1 MYSINKRDTPGIIIQ
16 ALLCALYATDNP
28 GSSGKDIAKALN
40 LSHSTVVRT
49 WALLRQLGV
58 DIRYQNKKKGFV
70 VLDWG
75 VFNKKKVK
83 ILVGH
88 GQRAERIRTRIEVK

>member
-1 MYSINKRDTPGIIIQ
+1 MYGINKRDTLGIIIQ
-16 ALLCALYATDNP
+16 ALQCALYATDNP

-58 DIRYQNKKKGFV
+58 DIRYQNKTKGFV

-83 ILVGH
+83 TLVDYD
-88 GQRAERIRTRIEVK
+88 QEMERI